1 MEKKNI
7 YILAAVAG
15 AVALWYFWKRK
26 QTAPQLTEPATAGT
40 GTFPSADNPASAL
53 DGEQIGSLQINNTV
67 SAGV

>member
-26 QTAPQLTEPATAGT
+26 QTAPQLTEPATAT
-40 GTFPSADNPASAL
+40 PGTFPSADNPPSSL
-53 DGEQIGSLQINNTV
+53 DSGAIQITNTV
-67 SAGV
+67 GASS